1 MSLNP
6 QRPRAAPRSFY
17 YRTGVNLSLFN
28 GDIMFARIPS
38 GMNLCQLA
46 AACCALSVSD
56 RFTVS
61 CPVNRLI
68 WVFRA
73 VLAVTFMVQ
82 FG

>member
-1 MSLNP
+1 MRLNP
-6 QRPRAAPRSFY
+6 QRPRAEPLRARSFY

-46 AACCALSVSD
+46 AACCALGVSD

-61 CPVNRLI
+61 CLVN
-68 WVFRA
+68 
-73 VLAVTFMVQ
+73 
-82 FG
+82 